1 MPRTMPASAS
11 AKQAHWLLV
20 LLALGLAGCG
30 GAPSPRLPPLATDA
44 VILAF
49 GDSLTYGSGADTGQ
63 SYPEQLALL
72 SGHKVI
78 NAGVPGETTSE
89 GLQRLP
95 AALDD
100 VQPQL
105 VILCLGGNDFLRKH
119 ASATTRNNLT
129 AMITTVQSRNIPLVL
144 LAVPQPTLMVS
155 ADPLYAELA
164 RQYKVPVEADILEDV
179 LGKRTLKSDQ
189 IHPNAAGY
197 RLIAEAVHSLLKRY
211 GALR

>member
-1 MPRTMPASAS
+1 MPRTMPASTS
-11 AKQAHWLLV
+11 AKQARWLI
-20 LLALGLAGCG
+20 LLALWLAGCG
-30 GAPSPRLPPLATDA
+30 GAPSPRLQPLATDA

-95 AALDD
+95 AVLDE

-119 ASATTRNNLT
+119 APAITRSNLT
-129 AMITTVQSRNIPLVL
+129 AMITAVQNRNIPLVL
-144 LAVPQPTLMVS
+144 VAVPQPTLLVS
-155 ADPLYAELA
+155 ADPLFAELA
-164 RQYKVPVEADILEDV
+164 RQYKVPLEEEILEEV
-179 LGKRTLKSDQ
+179 LGKRKLKSDQ

-197 RLIAEAVHSLLKRY
+197 RLIAEAVHTLLKRY

>member
-1 MPRTMPASAS
+1 M
-11 AKQAHWLLV
+11 KQALWLACALW
-20 LLALGLAGCG
+20 LAACG
-30 GAPSPRLPPLATDA
+30 GAPSPRLQPLATDA

-95 AALDD
+95 KVLDE

-119 ASATTRNNLT
+119 APAVTRSNLT
-129 AMITTVQSRNIPLVL
+129 AMITTVQRRHIPLVL

-155 ADPLYAELA
+155 TDPLYAELA
-164 RQYKVPVEADILEDV
+164 KRYRVPLEEDVLEDV
-179 LGKRTLKSDQ
+179 LGKRALKSDR

-197 RLIAEAVHSLLKRY
+197 RLIAEAVYALLKRH
-211 GALR
+211 GALF